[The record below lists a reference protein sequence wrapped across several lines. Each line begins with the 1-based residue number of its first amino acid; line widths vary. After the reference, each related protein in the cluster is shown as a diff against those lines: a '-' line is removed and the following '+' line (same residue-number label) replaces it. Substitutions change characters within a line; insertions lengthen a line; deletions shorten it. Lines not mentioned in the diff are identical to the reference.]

1 MSRSSL
7 HFFSGCKN
15 SSHFWIYGMYQSNSQ
30 PQLSQRFSGGNLW
43 FLSTQFIQSDSAICF
58 SSWYGCFFS
67 FRHASRQNHR
77 SSTIGL
83 TSQWRRHTFFCGKL
97 FTCWSDQESGCH
109 FFPTRCF
116 VYSVV
121 LSLFQFPSLFIDIL
135 LASVRKW
142 RNYWILSLSSAHKS
156 CRQFQVWKLCRQV
169 IFLLKYR
176 KSTLIIHHPNL
187 VICYI
192 ANK

>member
-1 MSRSSL
+1 MACIKAIHSRSSVKGL
-7 HFFSGCKN
+7 VVETCDFCPLN
-15 SSHFWIYGMYQSNSQ
+15 SFRATVQFVSHRDMGV
-30 PQLSQRFSGGNLW
+30 
-43 FLSTQFIQSDSAICF
+43 
-58 SSWYGCFFS
+58 FFS
-67 FRHASRQNHR
+67 FRHASRQNHCSR
-77 SSTIGL
+77 TIGL
-83 TSQWRRHTFFCGKL
+83 TSQWRRHTFFCGKW

-142 RNYWILSLSSAHKS
+142 RNDWILSLSSAHKS

-192 ANK
+192 ANKSFS